1 MTVGELMRI
10 QMGISEGNVSEVL
23 DDDDFVIVGDVDIGE
38 GKQSENDE
46 PGSGEL
52 RKKKRKIE
60 KVAGELK
67 GEKRLKK
74 SAKAKDDAEL
84 NGEKDVGEKKLK
96 RSLKAGEED
105 GATVNHKKDGLSLK
119 EKKKDGTRKK
129 ADDSSARGEES
140 IGKKEKRKS
149 KESVGKKEKRKS
161 EDEKLKSTEANL
173 KKAKRSKKAAE

>member
-1 MTVGELMRI
+1 MTVVNFLQI
-10 QMGISEGNVSEVL
+10 WGNVSEVL

-67 GEKRLKK
+67 EVEK
-74 SAKAKDDAEL
+74 
-84 NGEKDVGEKKLK
+84 VV
-96 RSLKAGEED
+96 KAGEED

-129 ADDSSARGEES
+129 AYDSSARGEES
-140 IGKKEKRKS
+140 IGKKEKRES
-149 KESVGKKEKRKS
+149 KESVGKKEKRKN